1 MSDFKSKLPDF
12 KEVTSMAGK
21 IFKDVKTSICEVI
34 DDYKKKRATEAT
46 PAEVKPS
53 SVKPATHTK
62 PKEDEVTLASADT
75 KEDKISTSKDHESV
89 EHKTTKNKK

>member
-34 DDYKKKRATEAT
+34 DDYKKKRATEPT
-46 PAEVKPS
+46 PSEVKPS
-53 SVKPATHTK
+53 SVKTATHTK
-62 PKEDEVTLASADT
+62 PKEDKITIDSADT
-75 KEDKISTSKDHESV
+75 TGEKISTEEKQ
-89 EHKTTKNKK
+89 TKNKK